1 MAKIFEKKV
10 ENPDIRQ
17 LKLSRE
23 GASGEGDINF
33 KGSSPIKFRDHET
46 NEIWSFRCFKS
57 AGQSYLGKEDWDSFV
72 KSKGI
77 RGGSNKIEVYEEDG
91 FYDTD
96 EAPRY
101 TIKVT
106 KL

>member
-1 MAKIFEKKV
+1 MARIFEKNV
-10 ENPDIRQ
+10 EVPDIRQ
-17 LKLSRE
+17 LKLS
-23 GASGEGDINF
+23 GDINF

-46 NEIWSFRCFKS
+46 NKIWSFRCFKS

-91 FYDTD
+91 SYGP
-96 EAPRY
+96 EAARY

-106 KL
+106 KI